1 MTTTK
6 SPASIT
12 SQHVWIVTAFLAS
25 AVFACGQ
32 RFEITPLVGGRVGGS
47 IDVQREDQPPEARA
61 RLADSITYGVAAGVR
76 FYDDTGCEDCS
87 VVEFRWMRQNTN
99 LGFKEVTPV
108 PTPLVTFGRTDVT
121 LDHYL
126 ADFTYEWRID
136 EAKAVRPFVFASLG
150 AARLSTPVS
159 GHTRFT
165 FGFGTGVKVF
175 PHPHWGIRFHV
186 EYLPMVMQAELQ
198 RIACVGGCVV
208 ALGGGVMNQF
218 EFGVGPVFRF

>member
-1 MTTTK
+1 MSTTK
-6 SPASIT
+6 SPVSIT
-12 SQHVWIVTAFLAS
+12 SRHVWLLAAFLVN
-25 AVFACGQ
+25 AVLACGQ
-32 RFEITPLVGGRVGGS
+32 RFEITPLVGARVGGS